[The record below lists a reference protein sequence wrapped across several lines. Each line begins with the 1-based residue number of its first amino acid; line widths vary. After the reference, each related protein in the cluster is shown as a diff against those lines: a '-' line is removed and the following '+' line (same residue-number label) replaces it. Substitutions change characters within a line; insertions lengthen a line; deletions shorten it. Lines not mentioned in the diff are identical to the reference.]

1 MGYRSQ
7 VAVVIKTA
15 DNNKFAEAVND
26 WDKKYNLDEYH
37 SVKYLLKY
45 ADVDKESKDGEY
57 RLISWDGVKWYSCIE
72 GFKDVDFFD
81 SLDDYDIEYDFVRI
95 GEEMG
100 DYEVEGDLNSGLI
113 YPNQSIWISDEC
125 I

>member
-7 VAVVIKTA
+7 VAVVIRTA
-15 DNNKFAEAVND
+15 DNNKFTEAIND
-26 WDKKYNLDEYH
+26 WDKKYNLDEDDGAKH
-37 SVKYLLKY
+37 LLKC

-57 RLISWDGVKWYSCIE
+57 RIISWDNIKWYSGIE
-72 GFKDVDFFD
+72 GFENVDFFEN
-81 SLDDYDIEYDFVRI
+81 LYDYDIEYDFIRI

-113 YPNQSIWISDEC
+113 CPNQNIWFDDEY

>member
-7 VAVVIKTA
+7 VAIVIKTA
-15 DNNKFAEAVND
+15 DNNKFAEAIND
-26 WDKKYNLDEYH
+26 WDKKYNLDEHH
-37 SVKYLLKY
+37 SAKYFLKY
-45 ADVDKESKDGEY
+45 ADVDEESKDGKY
-57 RLISWDGVKWYSCIE
+57 RLISWDDVKWYSCIE
-72 GFKDVDFFD
+72 GFKDVDFFEN
-81 SLDDYDIEYDFVRI
+81 LDNYDIEYDFVRI

-113 YPNQSIWISDEC
+113 YPDQSIWFNDEY